1 MKNEYKNINTS
12 LLESIINSTIDAI
25 YAKDIQGN
33 YVMFNV
39 GAEKVTGKSSAD
51 ILGKNDFEL
60 FLKEEALK
68 IMAMDR
74 EVIDQKKTIS
84 FEERITDTAGK
95 LTVLHN
101 VKSPLVDQHGEI
113 IGVFGIARDITEQKT
128 AEESLKESE
137 EKFRLLY
144 SAMNQGMALHEIV
157 TDENGSVVDY
167 VFLDINESYTKL
179 FGTTKEQVLG
189 KRITEVMPK
198 VESYWIEAF
207 GKVAQSGNPL
217 YYENYLETTGKY
229 YSTYTYSPKKNQ
241 FAVIV
246 EDITERR
253 LIEEKLIESEQRFK
267 ALFESSGTGIGFY
280 DPDGNVISYNR
291 IAAENMGG
299 KPEDFAGKSMF
310 ELFPA
315 KDAEVYFDR
324 IRQSCASETPL
335 YFEDAVH
342 LPIGQQWFS
351 SVFTRIFNLKGE
363 IQGVQIISSNITE
376 RKQMENVLR
385 ESEQRFIN
393 LYEKAPL
400 GYQSLDENGFFIEIN
415 KTWLTILGYEKEEVI
430 GKWFGDFLADEFVE
444 AFRTRFPIFKSL
456 GSIHSE
462 FIMKRKDGTQVYIA
476 FDGQIG
482 HKKDGS
488 FDRTY
493 CILKDITEEKAKED
507 KIYYLSYH
515 DHLTGLYNRRFYE
528 EELKRLD
535 TQRNLPLT
543 LIMGDVNGLK
553 LINDTFGHATGDELL
568 VKVAQALKCSC
579 RKDEIIARLGGDE
592 FVIIL
597 PKAETAEANKI
608 VNRIKDYLSNEK
620 VESLDISVSF
630 GFETKRTVD
639 QDTSKLLKDT
649 EDAMYKH
656 KLYESSSMR
665 SETIN
670 LIMKALFEKNSRE
683 MLHSTRVSN
692 LCQAIAQKMNLDKE
706 IVNRIRITGLMH
718 DIGKIAVDEKILNS
732 SFTLSADEWQEIRKH
747 PEIGFRILSSS
758 NEFFE
763 ISKDV
768 LQHHERWDGQGYPN
782 GLCRDEISIQ
792 ARIIAVAD
800 TYDAMMSDRAYRKA
814 FNQDEVINEILRCS
828 GTQFD
833 PEIVSAFIEMLA
845 EPSEA

>member
-12 LLESIINSTIDAI
+12 LLESIINSTVDAI

-51 ILGKNDFEL
+51 ILGKNDYAL

-95 LTVLHN
+95 STVLHN

-113 IGVFGIARDITEQKT
+113 IGVFGIARDITDQKNT
-128 AEESLKESE
+128 ENELIESE
-137 EKFRLLY
+137 EKFRNLY
-144 SAMNQGMALHEIV
+144 SAMIQGMALHEIIM
-157 TDENGSVVDY
+157 DKNGKCVDY
-167 VFLDINESYTKL
+167 VYLDINESYTRL
-179 FGTTKEQVLG
+179 FGVTKEQVVG

-198 VESYWIEAF
+198 VEPYWIEVF
-207 GKVAQSGNPL
+207 GKVAQTGRPL

-229 YSTYTYSPKKNQ
+229 YSTYTYSPQKNQ

-246 EDITERR
+246 DDITERR
-253 LIEEKLIESEQRFK
+253 NIEEKLIESEQRFK
-267 ALFESSGTGIGFY
+267 ALFESSGAGIGFY
-280 DPDGNVISYNR
+280 DPKGIVISYNR
-291 IAAENMGG
+291 LAAENMGG
-299 KPEDFAGKSMF
+299 NPEDFAGKSIF
-310 ELFPA
+310 ELFP
-315 KDAEVYFDR
+315 KDNADMYFDR
-324 IRQSCASETPL
+324 ISRACDSDTPQF
-335 YFEDAVH
+335 YEDEVP
-342 LPIGQQWFS
+342 LPNGTQWFS

-376 RKQMENVLR
+376 RKQMENLLR
-385 ESEQRFIN
+385 ENEQRFVN

-400 GYQSLDENGFFIEIN
+400 GYQSLDENGHFIEVN
-415 KTWLTILGYEKEEVI
+415 NTWLTILGYKKDEVI

-493 CILKDITEEKAKED
+493 CILKDITQEKEKED

-553 LINDTFGHATGDELL
+553 LINDTFGHASGDELL
-568 VKVAQALKCSC
+568 IKAAQAMRGAC

-597 PKAETAEANKI
+597 PKAETAEASKI
-608 VNRIKDYLSNEK
+608 VSRIKDLLAVEK
-620 VESLDISVSF
+620 IETLDISISF
-630 GFETKRTVD
+630 GFETKRTMD

-683 MLHSTRVSN
+683 MLHSTRVSE

-732 SFTLSADEWQEIRKH
+732 SSSLTDDEWQEIRKH

-758 NEFFE
+758 NEFYE

-768 LQHHERWDGQGYPN
+768 LQHHERWDGKGYPN
-782 GLCRDEISIQ
+782 GLHRDEISIQ

-800 TYDAMMSDRAYRKA
+800 TYDAMSSDRAYRKA
-814 FNQDEVINEILRCS
+814 FGRQEVVDEMRRCA

-833 PEIVSAFIEMLA
+833 PAVVDALITLLEKSPE
-845 EPSEA
+845 S